1 MKCIKYANSKIFFP
15 SLLAHLLSLCLCHCL
30 RLHCNIINDKFDEI
44 IMIYAYRIY
53 VICQIAQ
60 VCVGQSMNATFAL
73 SAVVVAVVIVA
84 ASVVVVTRCNCC
96 LT

>member
-1 MKCIKYANSKIFFP
+1 
-15 SLLAHLLSLCLCHCL
+15 
-30 RLHCNIINDKFDEI
+30 
-44 IMIYAYRIY
+44 MIYAYRIY

-60 VCVGQSMNATFAL
+60 VCVGQSINATFAL

-84 ASVVVVTRCNCC
+84 VAIVVVVVVTRCNCC

>member
-1 MKCIKYANSKIFFP
+1 
-15 SLLAHLLSLCLCHCL
+15 
-30 RLHCNIINDKFDEI
+30 
-44 IMIYAYRIY
+44 MIYAYRIYEY

-60 VCVGQSMNATFAL
+60 VCVGQSINATFAL

>member
-1 MKCIKYANSKIFFP
+1 
-15 SLLAHLLSLCLCHCL
+15 
-30 RLHCNIINDKFDEI
+30 
-44 IMIYAYRIY
+44 MIYAYRIY

-60 VCVGQSMNATFAL
+60 VCVGQSINATFAL

-84 ASVVVVTRCNCC
+84 AASVVVVTRCNCC

>member
-1 MKCIKYANSKIFFP
+1 
-15 SLLAHLLSLCLCHCL
+15 
-30 RLHCNIINDKFDEI
+30 
-44 IMIYAYRIY
+44 MIYAYRIY

-60 VCVGQSMNATFAL
+60 VCVGQSINATFAL
-73 SAVVVAVVIVA
+73 SAVAVVIVA